1 VKYLFNI
8 PGMPAVFPKGNRGG
22 LDLRERAGEEKG
34 TGRKGVKGN
43 YGWAV
48 IYERRINFKK

>member
-1 VKYLFNI
+1 MKYLFNI